1 MTAQHRGTIIKTPD
15 SSPGLLVVEGQ
26 QKTFTLEGAW
36 KSPVAPMVNMAVDIE
51 LDGAG
56 FITGLTAVDSQQ
68 AAREKLKQI
77 GGAAQEHGTVA
88 VERARQGIGA
98 LAARMGK
105 VALAVTVI
113 LWIAWFFTPALTIG
127 EGLSNASKSFTFWDL
142 VGLDPNTNI
151 VTTPASH
158 GLFGLLGLLAIAA
171 PFGSPFMRN
180 PKARYLYAM
189 PLGYLVIAV
198 FVILSD
204 FNTFFGHI
212 YSSLAD
218 AMKVL
223 SFSFGYGTYVLVITS
238 LFLAARVLKRPAGG
252 DVEIVVKPPTVR
264 GPFLVDRFCIDCGK
278 ELSPGANL
286 CAECRDGRQ
295 RSAAGI

>member
-1 MTAQHRGTIIKTPD
+1 MTAQLRGTIIKTPD

-77 GGAAQEHGTVA
+77 GGAAQQHGKEA
-88 VERARQGIGA
+88 VEIARQGIGA

-127 EGLSNASKSFTFWDL
+127 ENL
-142 VGLDPNTNI
+142 I
-151 VTTPASH
+151 E
-158 GLFGLLGLLAIAA
+158 
-171 PFGSPFMRN
+171 
-180 PKARYLYAM
+180 
-189 PLGYLVIAV
+189 
-198 FVILSD
+198 
-204 FNTFFGHI
+204 
-212 YSSLAD
+212 
-218 AMKVL
+218 
-223 SFSFGYGTYVLVITS
+223 
-238 LFLAARVLKRPAGG
+238 RV
-252 DVEIVVKPPTVR
+252 
-264 GPFLVDRFCIDCGK
+264 
-278 ELSPGANL
+278 
-286 CAECRDGRQ
+286 
-295 RSAAGI
+295 